1 MRINDEDSKKN
12 LIFDVILKWVVD
24 IILVVVFAL
33 FIINYY
39 GESAVVSGNSM
50 NPIVENEEM
59 VLLDQ
64 LSYEL
69 KEPKRFD
76 VIAYVSRSGD
86 VSIKRI
92 IGLPG
97 ETVQIIDNTIYI
109 DGEEIEDKYFEGKFE
124 SGYVDEAIVI
134 GDNEYFVM
142 GDNRNVSEDSRF
154 EYVGNI
160 SREDILGKIWFVC
173 YPFNKLRML

>member
-1 MRINDEDSKKN
+1 MENSKKN
-12 LIFDVILKWVVD
+12 LIFDVIIKWIVD
-24 IILVVVFAL
+24 IILVIVFAL

-39 GESAVVSGNSM
+39 GDCVLVVGNSM
-50 NPIVENEEM
+50 NPIIENDEK
-59 VLLDQ
+59 VLLDK
-64 LSYEL
+64 LSYDV

-76 VIAYVSRSGD
+76 IIAYTSRSND
-86 VSIKRI
+86 VSVKRI

-109 DGEEIEDKYFEGKFE
+109 DGEELEDVYYDGKFE
-124 SGYVDEAIVI
+124 SGYVDEAIIV

-160 SREDILGKIWFVC
+160 QREDILGKVWFVC
-173 YPFNKLRML
+173 FPFNKLRMI

>member
-1 MRINDEDSKKN
+1 MKAGSEDSIKY
-12 LIFDVILKWVVD
+12 LIIDEILKWIID
-24 IILVVVFAL
+24 ILLVIVIAL
-33 FIINYY
+33 FVVNYY
-39 GESAVVSGNSM
+39 GHSVDIVGNSM
-50 NPIVENEEM
+50 NPIVENDEK
-59 VLLDQ
+59 VLLDE

-69 KEPKRFD
+69 KTPQRFD
-76 VIAYVSRSGD
+76 VIAYKTRSGELS
-86 VSIKRI
+86 VKRI

-109 DGEEIEDKYFEGKFE
+109 DGEVLQDKYYKGKFE
-124 SGYVDEAIVI
+124 TGYVDEPIVI

-160 SREDILGKIWFVC
+160 SREDILGKVWFAY
-173 YPFNKLRML
+173 YPFTKLRMI